1 MFSALGYLS
10 PNSRASGG
18 RTATLPE
25 ETRPGQPSVGVL
37 YSSKNAEFHGSQA
50 MTVWILYIFTMR

>member
-37 YSSKNAEFHGSQA
+37 YSSKNQA